1 MIGEFLKE
9 TLMSERKNLTNYL
22 FLFFSTLTILSGC
35 GTSPEQRRAEENQRV
50 QAQRA
55 KYEWQVNFCR
65 KKGITPQDSSF
76 RACMDWAKAEQDLQA
91 AQAARCAPNW
101 FGVASAFAQPQLGG
115 FGASAGSASQELAR
129 QQSANG
135 CN

>member
-1 MIGEFLKE
+1 MLDCINSTKCLV
-9 TLMSERKNLTNYL
+9 L
-22 FLFFSTLTILSGC
+22 FSSMTIILSGC
-35 GTSPEQRRAEENQRV
+35 GTSPEQRRAEENQRI
-50 QAQRA
+50 QEQRA
-55 KYEWQVNFCR
+55 KYEWQLNFCR
-65 KKGITPQDSSF
+65 KKGTTPQDPTFKS
-76 RACMDWAKAEQDLQA
+76 CMDWAKAEQDLQA

-115 FGASAGSASQELAR
+115 FAASAGNASQELSR